1 MRVTPR
7 ALGTPRGG
15 PKVCARCTSRATLG
29 ELAHSAMKSR
39 PLRPLVRSTALAAAL
54 CAGCGAKT
62 GLAAPDAATPTDASD
77 DVFVRFDACVAGR
90 FGLVRREA
98 RMVFVIDRSGS
109 MSLPLS
115 GSDRR
120 TRWNVMRSAL
130 GATLPRFEAAMQTGA
145 LIFPRVPASGA
156 LSALQACDQLPGDG
170 LDVTFARDNASE
182 LLDAVGLYAP
192 GGATP
197 TAAALARAAR
207 YVFARA
213 SRGLAQY
220 LVLATDG
227 APNCN
232 AALDP
237 ATCACPV
244 SSGCN
249 VPGLGARNCID
260 DDGAVEAIERAAAQG
275 VGTYV
280 IGIDGDIDDRY
291 VAVLDRMA
299 VAGGRALPGPRSYY
313 SVREGAQLGA
323 AFEEIQRTVGRCA
336 YVTPSRPDD
345 PERIAVRAGGVLVPR
360 DAARRDGWD
369 WTDRPYGEITL
380 FGPACERSVAA
391 SRALEATVACGR

>member
-1 MRVTPR
+1 MR
-7 ALGTPRGG
+7 
-15 PKVCARCTSRATLG
+15 
-29 ELAHSAMKSR
+29 
-39 PLRPLVRSTALAAAL
+39 
-54 CAGCGAKT
+54 
-62 GLAAPDAATPTDASD
+62 D
-77 DVFVRFDACVAGR
+77 
-90 FGLVRREA
+90 
-98 RMVFVIDRSGS
+98 
-109 MSLPLS
+109 
-115 GSDRR
+115 
-120 TRWNVMRSAL
+120 AL
-130 GATLPRFEAAMQTGA
+130 GATLPRFEGVMQAGA

-170 LDVTFARDNASE
+170 LDVAPALGNASV

-197 TAAALARAAR
+197 TAAALARATR
-207 YVFARA
+207 YVVTHA

-244 SSGCN
+244 PSGCN

-260 DDGAVEAIERAAAQG
+260 DDGAVAAVERARAQG

-280 IGIDGDIDDRY
+280 IGIDGDIDERY

-299 VAGGRALPGPRSYY
+299 VAGGRALPGARRYY

-323 AFEEIQRTVGRCA
+323 AFDEIQRTVVRCA

-345 PERIAVRAGGVLVPR
+345 PERIAVRSAGALVPR
-360 DAARRDGWD
+360 DATRRDGWD
-369 WTDRPYGEITL
+369 WTDRAYGELTL
-380 FGPACERSVAA
+380 FGPACERAVAG